1 MQRFRAFFKDTA
13 ETLFVA
19 LLIALVVRAFLLQIF
34 WIPSASME
42 PTLMTGDR
50 LIVDKL
56 SLGVQN
62 PLYDMNDSPVF
73 LFNIPNP
80 LYNTNFPLSDIRY
93 IVKLWQPQRMEIL
106 VFKYPKDPLGTRRDF
121 IKRLIGLPGEEI
133 EIKNGVVYIDNQP
146 IKEEHTMAKD
156 AFDMPKSVSGG
167 IYDGNNRLTAPTAVL
182 GFVGDYFVGRALFPH
197 LWPVLKI
204 SICQINTPFLIEAM
218 QQGKFP
224 VAVV

>member
-133 EIKNGVVYIDNQP
+133 EIKNGVVYIDDQP

-156 AFDMPKSVSGG
+156 AFDMPKVRIPEGHYFMMG
-167 IYDGNNRLTAPTAVL
+167 DNRPNSADSRYW
-182 GFVGDYFVGRALFPH
+182 GFVPGDYFVGRALFRI
-197 LWPVLKI
+197 WPILKI
-204 SICQINTPFLIEAM
+204 
-218 QQGKFP
+218 GP
-224 VAVV
+224 VPK